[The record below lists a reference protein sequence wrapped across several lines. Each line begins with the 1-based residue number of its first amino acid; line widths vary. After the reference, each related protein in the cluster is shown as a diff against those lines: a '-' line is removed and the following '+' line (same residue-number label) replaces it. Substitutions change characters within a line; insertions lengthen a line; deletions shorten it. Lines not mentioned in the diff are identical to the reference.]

1 MLSIRPG
8 RPDDRDHVVALLH
21 GSWGDTR
28 VAAHGVLYDAAAL
41 PSFLAFR
48 DREVVGLLTY
58 HVDDNGL
65 EVVTL
70 DAVRPREGVG
80 TALLTAAANL
90 AFDIGCARVWLITTN
105 DNLDALR
112 FYQRRGLQICDV
124 AMDAVDASRALKPTI
139 PAVGAYGIPI
149 RDELTLELWV
159 S

>member
-1 MLSIRPG
+1 VLSVRPG
-8 RPDDRDHVVALLH
+8 RPADRDQVVALLG

-41 PSFLAFR
+41 PSFLAFQ
-48 DREVVGLLTY
+48 DGELVGLLTY
-58 HVDDNGL
+58 HLDDEGL

-80 TALLTAAANL
+80 TALLTAVANL
-90 AFDIGCARVWLITTN
+90 AYDMGCARVWLITTN

-112 FYQRRGLQICDV
+112 FYQRRGMQIVDV
-124 AMDAVDASRALKPTI
+124 ALDAVEASRALKPTI
-139 PAVGAYGIPI
+139 PTVGAYWIPI